1 MPPTNNNNNSNM
13 PSFLHSRSTLPDDT
27 LYQWTGIVFCVIAGI
42 VLLAF
47 GLWIHRYSVA
57 GLWIDSRR
65 RGEDT
70 EAQQNEQW
78 EPASKKEKKYHEQAD
93 KCNEKQQSCPGG
105 SVVSF
110 QFLINQDS
118 GRHA

>member
-1 MPPTNNNNNSNM
+1 MPPTNSNNNNNM
-13 PSFLHSRSTLPDDT
+13 PSFLHSRSTLPDDS

-70 EAQQNEQW
+70 EAQQQNEQW
-78 EPASKKEKKYHEQAD
+78 EPAAAAAKKKKMDHEQAD
-93 KCNEKQQSCPGG
+93 KCNEKQES